1 MTSLTLAYPES
12 TIHEATAAT
21 IIRVLEAND
30 VEPEIVTGPKQ
41 ALADLLRKG
50 EIDIYVAAWLPDEDS
65 ALLSPGIT
73 QLGSLFRPEACC
85 CISDEN
91 SPLTSLSDLAGAA
104 GQGVC
109 RVIVTPQS
117 LAKRMEQALS
127 AYHLAEAGFSLD
139 VLPDE
144 EALARLNVA
153 LGAETPSILP
163 LFQPCFL
170 FHQGGL
176 RILDDPK
183 KAMGKEMEATLLLR
197 DGLRNELETDLVDE
211 LDELMLSAK
220 IISAMDYAMRV
231 EGMSADEAAE
241 AWQRGKLLP
250 R

>member
-1 MTSLTLAYPES
+1 MTSLTLAYPDS

-30 VEPEIVTGPKQ
+30 IEPEIVTGPKQ

-65 ALLSPGIT
+65 DLLGTGIT
-73 QLGSLFRPEACC
+73 QLGRLFQPEACC

-91 SPLTSLSDLAGAA
+91 SPLTSLSDLAQA
-104 GQGVC
+104 GQGIT
-109 RVIVTPQS
+109 RTIVTPQS
-117 LAKRMEQALS
+117 LARRMEQVLHT
-127 AYHLAEAGFSLD
+127 YNLAEAGFTLD

-144 EALARLNVA
+144 EALARHNAA
-153 LGAETPSILP
+153 LGAEQPSLLP

-176 RILDDPK
+176 RILNDPH
-183 KAMGKEMEATLLLR
+183 KAMGGEMEATLLLR
-197 DGLRNELETDLVDE
+197 DGLRDELETDLVDE

>member
-1 MTSLTLAYPES
+1 MTSLTLAYPDS

-41 ALADLLRKG
+41 ALADLLRKH
-50 EIDIYVAAWLPDEDS
+50 EIDIYVAAWLPEDD
-65 ALLSPGIT
+65 ADLLSPGIT
-73 QLGSLFRPEACC
+73 QLGRLFRPEACC

-91 SPLTSLSDLAGAA
+91 SPLASLSELAQA
-104 GQGVC
+104 GPEIS
-109 RVIVTPQS
+109 RVIITPQS
-117 LAKRMEQALS
+117 LEKRMERVLA
-127 AYHLAEAGFSLD
+127 AYRLADAGFTLD

-144 EALARLNVA
+144 EALAKLNAA
-153 LGAETPSILP
+153 LGSTPQNIMP

-176 RILDDPK
+176 RILNDPE
-183 KAMGKEMEATLLLR
+183 KALGQEQEATLLLR
-197 DGLRNELETDLVDE
+197 EGLRDELETDLLDE

>member
-1 MTSLTLAYPES
+1 MTSLTLAYPDS

-30 VEPEIVTGPKQ
+30 IEPEIVTGPKE
-41 ALADLLRKG
+41 ALADLLHKG
-50 EIDIYVAAWLPDEDS
+50 EIDIYVAAWLPEEDAS
-65 ALLSPGIT
+65 LLSPGIT
-73 QLGSLFRPEACC
+73 QLGNLFRPEACC

-91 SPLTSLSDLAGAA
+91 SPITSLAELAQNGAA
-104 GQGVC
+104 VS
-109 RVIVTPQS
+109 RAIITPQS
-117 LAKRMEQALS
+117 LAKRMQHVLD
-127 AYHLAEAGFSLD
+127 AYSLADAGFTLE

-144 EALARLNVA
+144 AALARLNAA
-153 LGAETPSILP
+153 LAADTPSLMP

-176 RILDDPK
+176 RILNDPK
-183 KAMGKEMEATLLLR
+183 KAMGEEQEATLLLR
-197 DGLRNELETDLVDE
+197 AGVRDELETDLLDE

-220 IISAMDYAMRV
+220 IISAMDYAMRI

>member
-30 VEPEIVTGPKQ
+30 IEPEIVTGPKQ
-41 ALADLLRKG
+41 ALADLLHKG

-73 QLGSLFRPEACC
+73 QLGRLFRPEANC

-91 SPLTSLSDLAGAA
+91 SALTSLSELAQA
-104 GQGVC
+104 GQDVA
-109 RVIVTPQS
+109 RVIITPQS
-117 LAKRMEQALS
+117 LATRMEQVLS
-127 AYHLAEAGFSLD
+127 AYSLADAGFTLE

-144 EALARLNVA
+144 EALSRLNAA
-153 LGAETPSILP
+153 LGTQPPSILP

-176 RILDDPK
+176 RILNDPK
-183 KAMGKEMEATLLLR
+183 AAMGKEMEATLLLR
-197 DGLRNELETDLVDE
+197 DGLRDELETDLLDE

>member
-1 MTSLTLAYPES
+1 MTSLTLAYPDS

-30 VEPEIVTGPKQ
+30 IEPEIVTGPKQ

-50 EIDIYVAAWLPDEDS
+50 EIDIYVAAWLPEED
-65 ALLSPGIT
+65 ANLLSPGTT
-73 QLGSLFRPEACC
+73 QLGKLFRPEACC

-91 SPLTSLSDLAGAA
+91 SPLTSLGALAQA
-104 GQGVC
+104 GQDVS
-109 RVIVTPQS
+109 RVIVTPQF
-117 LAKRMEQALS
+117 LAKRMEHVLAAYAL
-127 AYHLAEAGFSLD
+127 ADAGFTLD
-139 VLPDE
+139 ILPDE
-144 EALARLNVA
+144 EALARLNAA
-153 LGAETPSILP
+153 LGAQPSSIMP

-183 KAMGKEMEATLLLR
+183 KAMGEEQEATLLLR
-197 DGLRNELETDLVDE
+197 SGLREELETDLLDE

>member
-1 MTSLTLAYPES
+1 MTSLTLAYPDS

-30 VEPEIVTGPKQ
+30 IEPEIVTGPKQ
-41 ALADLLRKG
+41 ALADLLRKQ
-50 EIDIYVAAWLPDEDS
+50 EIDIYVAAWLPDED
-65 ALLSPGIT
+65 ADLLVPGTT
-73 QLGSLFRPEACC
+73 QLGKLFRPEACC

-91 SPLTSLSDLAGAA
+91 SPLTSLSELAQA
-104 GQGVC
+104 GQAVS
-109 RVIVTPQS
+109 RTIVTPQS
-117 LAKRMEQALS
+117 LAKRMEQV
-127 AYHLAEAGFSLD
+127 LATYNLKDAGFTLEI
-139 VLPDE
+139 LPDE
-144 EALARLNVA
+144 EALARLNAA
-153 LGAETPSILP
+153 LGAETPSIMP

-176 RILDDPK
+176 RILNDPQ
-183 KAMGKEMEATLLLR
+183 KALGAEQEATLLLR
-197 DGLRNELETDLVDE
+197 EGLRDELETDLLDE

>member
-1 MTSLTLAYPES
+1 MTSLTLAYPDS

-21 IIRVLEAND
+21 IIRVLEANEI
-30 VEPEIVTGPKQ
+30 EPEIVTGPKQ

-50 EIDIYVAAWLPDEDS
+50 EIDIYVAAWLPDED
-65 ALLSPGIT
+65 ANLLSSGT
-73 QLGSLFRPEACC
+73 SQLGKLFRPEACC

-91 SPLTSLSDLAGAA
+91 SSLTSLNELAQAGADIS
-104 GQGVC
+104 

-117 LAKRMEQALS
+117 LATRMEQVLS
-127 AYHLAEAGFSLD
+127 AYSLGDAGFTLEI
-139 VLPDE
+139 LPDE
-144 EALARLNVA
+144 EALARLNAA
-153 LGAETPSILP
+153 LGAQPASIMP

-176 RILDDPK
+176 RILNDPK
-183 KAMGKEMEATLLLR
+183 KAMGGEQEATLLLR
-197 DGLRNELETDLVDE
+197 DGLRDELETDLLDE

>member
-1 MTSLTLAYPES
+1 MTSLTLAYPDS

-30 VEPEIVTGPKQ
+30 IEPEIITGPKQ
-41 ALADLLRKG
+41 ALADLLKKQ
-50 EIDIYVAAWLPDEDS
+50 EIDIYVAAWLPEDDS
-65 ALLSPGIT
+65 DLLTPGIT
-73 QLGSLFRPEACC
+73 KLGKLFHPEACC

-91 SPLTSLSDLAGAA
+91 SALTSLSELAQA
-104 GQGVC
+104 GQDVQ

-117 LAKRMEQALS
+117 LATRMEAVVN
-127 AYHLAEAGFSLD
+127 AYSLADAGFKLD

-144 EALARLNVA
+144 EALAKLNA
-153 LGAETPSILP
+153 AISAPTPSIMP

-170 FHQGGL
+170 FHQGGKRNL
-176 RILDDPK
+176 KDPK
-183 KAMGKEMEATLLLR
+183 KAMGEGQQATLHHPEGMR
-197 DGLRNELETDLVDE
+197 HEFETDLLDE

-231 EGMSADEAAE
+231 EGMTADEAAE